1 MHHKQ
6 VDPNISI
13 ATNDTFVLN
22 RTLFVTV
29 AHEDYTGEHC
39 KDCDA
44 RHTDCFITPN
54 CTEPCCVFKET
65 TEPEE
70 LYALLRLKG
79 EI

>member
-6 VDPNISI
+6 IVPNTKV
-13 ATNDTFVLN
+13 AAGDTFILDKI
-22 RTLFVTV
+22 LFVTV
-29 AHEDYTGEHC
+29 AHDDYSGKRC
-39 KDCDA
+39 DDCEA
-44 RHTDCFITPN
+44 RPCFRTPDCS
-54 CTEPCCVFKET
+54 EPCCVFKEA